1 MTRAGTKCDQPV
13 SLMDLYPTLV
23 DLAGFDKPSH
33 LDGKSLLPQIKDP
46 DLATSPV
53 VTSYEF
59 TWTKQPTIGH
69 TVRSMRYRYIY
80 YPEINLEELYD
91 HQTDPNEW
99 NNIAYQKAN
108 KKIIKEH
115 RSVLSGML
123 PQLSWKA
130 GSPHG
135 YTIDA
140 DGNIRKDNFVSY

>member
-1 MTRAGTKCDQPV
+1 
-13 SLMDLYPTLV
+13 MDLYPTLV
-23 DLAGFDKPSH
+23 DLAGFDKPSR

-53 VTSYEF
+53 VTSYQF
-59 TWTKQPTIGH
+59 TWTKQPIIGH
-69 TVRSMRYRYIY
+69 SVRSMRYRYIY

-99 NNIAYQKAN
+99 NNIAYKKAN
-108 KKIIKEH
+108 KKIIEEH

-123 PQLSWKA
+123 PRLSWKA
-130 GSPHG
+130 GNPHK

-140 DGNIRKDNFVSY
+140 DGNIRNDDFVSSGHSDGAR